1 MKILLL
7 ADEADPMYWE
17 HLKKERLEGIE
28 LILSCGDLPASFL
41 SYLTCFTT
49 APIVY
54 VPGNHDARYEQH
66 PPEGCINADGTIVT
80 VQGMRILG
88 LGGCMRYKP
97 GPYQY
102 TEEQMRRRIAKLWW
116 PLHIHRGFDIL
127 LTHSPMRGLGDMDDL
142 PHRGF
147 VCFQP
152 LLDKY
157 QPMLFAFAHV
167 HATYQAATFK
177 RLYPYGNTQG
187 INAWKS
193 YVVEIPDKKDA
204 KRK

>member
-17 HLKKERLEGIE
+17 YLKKERLEGID

-41 SYLTCFTT
+41 SYLTCFTA
-49 APIVY
+49 APVVY
-54 VPGNHDARYEQH
+54 VPGNHDARYQQH

-80 VQGMRILG
+80 INGLRILG
-88 LGGCMRYKP
+88 LGGSMRYKP
-97 GPYQY
+97 GPHQY
-102 TEEQMRRRIAKLWW
+102 TEEQMQRRIRKLW
-116 PLHIHRGFDIL
+116 LTLLRNRGFDIL
-127 LTHSPMRGLGDMDDL
+127 ITHSPMRGMGDMDDL

-147 VCFQP
+147 ACFKP

-157 QPMLFAFAHV
+157 QPQLFAFAHV
-167 HATYQAATFK
+167 HATYQATTFQ
-177 RLYPYGNTQG
+177 RSYTHGSTQCV
-187 INAWKS
+187 NAWKS
-193 YVVEIPDKKDA
+193 YVVELPEP